1 MFSEEI
7 EVMAK
12 RLGRH
17 NDLTKIAE
25 DYLHHNDRFIAKTS
39 LSPKL
44 IDQTDSKILFGYN
57 ALRFIQLLL
66 YRSKS
71 LIEGSIIL
79 LNNKKMLPSLI
90 TIRAHYETTGS
101 LCYSLMRLKSYY
113 NGNILFQKLDEDFR
127 RLALGATTIDHKD
140 CPCPINAM
148 TLIDAVDYLI
158 NKEIVR
164 DKNAPPKM
172 FRDLY
177 DTLSDY
183 CHPNFHGIHSGSEI
197 LHNEKAIIYNETDTV
212 IDSDFP
218 FFFNLGMSTRLFLHF
233 YDEMHL
239 LLNKKEIM
247 PIMHKT
253 I

>member
-7 EVMAK
+7 KVNAE
-12 RLGRH
+12 RLGR
-17 NDLTKIAE
+17 DSGLTEIAE
-25 DYLHHNDRFIAKTS
+25 NYLHHNDRFIAKTS
-39 LSPKL
+39 LSPIL
-44 IDQTDSKILFGYN
+44 IDQTDPEIIIGYN

-90 TIRAHYETTGS
+90 TVRAHCETTGS
-101 LCYSLMRLKSYY
+101 LCYSLIKFKSYY
-113 NGNILFQKLDEDFR
+113 NGNILFQKLDEEFR
-127 RLALGATTIDHKD
+127 RLALGATTINHKD
-140 CPCPINAM
+140 CPRPINAM
-148 TLIDAVDYLI
+148 NLIDAVDHLI

-164 DKNAPPKM
+164 DKNAPQKI

-183 CHPNFHGIHSGSEI
+183 CHPNFHGINSGSKI
-197 LHNEKAIIYNETDTV
+197 LHDEKAIIYNKTDMV
-212 IDSDFP
+212 LDSDFSL
-218 FFFNLGMSTRLFLHF
+218 FFNLAMSTRLFLNF
-233 YDEMHL
+233 YDEMYL
-239 LLNKKEIM
+239 LLNKQEIM